1 MKKNNKSILH
11 IVDSMTI
18 YEEIEEKY
26 VSFSTDLILKDS
38 ALHKKILK
46 VIRSHQTEDD
56 LEFQDFLRNHNANE
70 AKL

>member
-1 MKKNNKSILH
+1 VKKNNKSILH

-38 ALHKKILK
+38 ALHKKILQ
-46 VIRSHQTEDD
+46 VIKSYQTEDD
-56 LEFQDFLRNHNANE
+56 LEFQDFLRKHNT
-70 AKL
+70 KT